1 MIFQQKIQQKIHHRG
16 RLGTTYETAWSMPM
30 YTSTELVFVRIAGQI
45 CQIWKRGDQSWVT
58 RQLLEHGVL
67 LILAGEWMTRTKCT
81 PVLIIVFRSLHR
93 YAAAVAGVMSW
104 LRDCC
109 TRRAMSR
116 LEKWA
121 KLILSLRCRLLFCSC
136 PMANGR
142 RIASSSQNES
152 ADLWIHTKVKEG
164 PRRRLLFFL
173 GTFSWF

>member
-1 MIFQQKIQQKIHHRG
+1 MLCPQMIFQKKIHYHG
-16 RLGTTYETAWSMPM
+16 MLGTTYETALSMPM
-30 YTSTELVFVRIAGQI
+30 YTSTKLAFVRIVGQI
-45 CQIWKRGDQSWVT
+45 CQIWKRNHQSWVT

-67 LILAGEWMTRTKCT
+67 LMLAGEWMTRTKCM

-93 YAAAVAGVMSW
+93 YAAAVAGIMNW

-136 PMANGR
+136 PMATGR
-142 RIASSSQNES
+142 GIASSSQNEF
-152 ADLWIHTKVKEG
+152 ADL
-164 PRRRLLFFL
+164 
-173 GTFSWF
+173 